1 MKYERCLNKKKS
13 IIKKK
18 LRKKNSCVS
27 PFLLQARVRH
37 TIKEKYYTI
46 YTHNFPDLIDT
57 CIATCHLS
65 SCEST

>member
-1 MKYERCLNKKKS
+1 MKYERCLNKKK
-13 IIKKK
+13 INNKKK
-18 LRKKNSCVS
+18 SKKEKY
-27 PFLLQARVRH
+27 LLQARVRH
-37 TIKEKYYTI
+37 TIKEKYYSI